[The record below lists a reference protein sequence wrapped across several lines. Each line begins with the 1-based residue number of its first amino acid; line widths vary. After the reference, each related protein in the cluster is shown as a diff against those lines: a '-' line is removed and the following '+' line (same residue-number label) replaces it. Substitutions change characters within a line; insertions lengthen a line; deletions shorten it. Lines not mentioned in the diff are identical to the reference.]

1 MDDDAIYAARIELV
15 DFLIEALWNPPT
27 EEFVESLLSGEI
39 RFPTEGIDDDLD
51 AGFERLRAFIDA
63 NEGRPVEE
71 VQTELNREY
80 TRIFVG
86 PRPPVTAHESY
97 YREDMDYLGKGKA
110 MVESSYGA
118 AGWKPPESYPEEA
131 DYVAVELAFLR
142 RQIERQRT
150 GAEEAFGYER
160 VFLDE
165 HLDAW
170 VDDFV
175 EDVLEKT
182 DNGLYRAGALVFEG
196 LVEFE
201 DDIVAQMV
209 SS

>member
-1 MDDDAIYAARIELV
+1 MNDEEIYAARLELV

-160 VFLDE
+160 VFLEE
-165 HLDAW
+165 HLTRW
-170 VDDFV
+170 IDDCAADVV
-175 EDVLEKT
+175 EYADSAFYEAVGHLLS
-182 DNGLYRAGALVFEG
+182 GV
-196 LVEFE
+196 VEFE
-201 DDIVAQMV
+201 DEIAGQMA
-209 SS
+209 

>member
-1 MDDDAIYAARIELV
+1 MNDEEIYAARLELV

-160 VFLDE
+160 VFLEE
-165 HLDAW
+165 HLTRW
-170 VDDFV
+170 IDDCAADVV
-175 EDVLEKT
+175 EYADSAFYEAVGHLLS
-182 DNGLYRAGALVFEG
+182 GV
-196 LVEFE
+196 VEFE
-201 DDIVAQMV
+201 DELAGQMA
-209 SS
+209 

>member
-1 MDDDAIYAARIELV
+1 MNDDAIYAARIELV

-160 VFLDE
+160 VFLEE
-165 HLDAW
+165 HLTRW
-170 VDDFV
+170 IDDCAADVV
-175 EDVLEKT
+175 EYADSAFYEAVGHLLS
-182 DNGLYRAGALVFEG
+182 GV
-196 LVEFE
+196 VEFE
-201 DDIVAQMV
+201 DELAGQMA
-209 SS
+209 

>member
-1 MDDDAIYAARIELV
+1 MDDDAIYAARLELV

-27 EEFVESLLSGEI
+27 EEFVESLLSGDV

-160 VFLDE
+160 VFLEE
-165 HLDAW
+165 HLTRW
-170 VDDFV
+170 IDDCAADVV
-175 EDVLEKT
+175 EYADSAFYEAVGHLLS
-182 DNGLYRAGALVFEG
+182 GI
-196 LVEFE
+196 VEFE
-201 DDIVAQMV
+201 DELAGQMA
-209 SS
+209 

>member
-160 VFLDE
+160 VFLEE
-165 HLDAW
+165 HLTRW
-170 VDDFV
+170 IDDCAADVV
-175 EDVLEKT
+175 EYADSAFYEAVGHLLS
-182 DNGLYRAGALVFEG
+182 GV
-196 LVEFE
+196 VEFE
-201 DDIVAQMV
+201 DELAGQMA
-209 SS
+209 